1 MEKRCTLW
9 KRELGVRT
17 LAMAAEMPL
26 TEVLD
31 LEWVLR
37 DFSQSWHASQVPWGI
52 SASDTG
58 EEHCQWL
65 GILDPVMPFLLWN
78 LIIAICSLDPL
89 RDGLPSFP
97 MQNSCYVD
105 LRLFSSSLKN
115 KALGRKTSVPH
126 AAVNSTSCQ
135 IFSQDKRVPQGCS
148 NAKYQSNRNS
158 L

>member
-26 TEVLD
+26 TGVLD
-31 LEWVLR
+31 LEWILH
-37 DFSQSWHASQVPWGI
+37 DFNQSWHASQVPWGT
-52 SASDTG
+52 SASNTG

-65 GILDPVMPFLLWN
+65 GILDPVMHSFFE
-78 LIIAICSLDPL
+78 ISS
-89 RDGLPSFP
+89 LPSVVWIP
-97 MQNSCYVD
+97 LERAHLHSKCKTLVMLTYD
-105 LRLFSSSLKN
+105 SSSLKN